1 MSKRIDE
8 ASFGGALGG
17 SKGDA
22 GYPQSD
28 DRGTGAGDTLAAMKA
43 GRVIGGDEHDARTLA
58 NQIVADAR
66 AEADLHRGAVRVELA
81 QLRRDAE
88 ELAKRLV
95 QDARSEAERTIA
107 RAEAEAVRMRDDARG
122 LADRLVD
129 DVRAGV
135 VIKAPPADPVA
146 GTVDEV
152 VGLVMRATVPGVALG
167 EIVRID
173 RRDREPLA
181 AEVVGFRGE
190 QAVLLPLGEV
200 AGVAPAGS
208 VWRTGAP
215 LSIRCGEDLLGR
227 VLDGIGTPL
236 DGGPALGGELWAVD
250 RPAPAALSR
259 PPISA
264 PQPTGVRVLD
274 TMLTLGRGQRVG
286 LFAAAGV
293 GKSTLLGQI
302 ARGASADVIVL
313 CLVGERG
320 RELAE
325 LLREELA
332 PARSRTVVVCATSDA
347 PPLVRLR
354 AIDTATAIAEWFRDR
369 LSASVL
375 LLCDSLTRVARAQRE
390 VGLSAGEPPARH
402 GYPPSVFALLPRL
415 IERTGATPAGVIT
428 AIYTVLVA
436 GNDLDEPIADEV
448 RGLVDGHIVLDR
460 RLAQRGH
467 FPPVDVVASASRL
480 MPRVVDLEHAEAAAR
495 IRAHLAIYEDHRD
508 LITLGA
514 YQAGRDRAVDDAV
527 LAYPAIE
534 QLLRQRRNDLADWD
548 TSLGHL
554 LTLAGPR

>member
-1 MSKRIDE
+1 
-8 ASFGGALGG
+8 
-17 SKGDA
+17 
-22 GYPQSD
+22 
-28 DRGTGAGDTLAAMKA
+28 MKA
-43 GRVIGGDEHDARTLA
+43 GRVIGGDEHDARVLA
-58 NQIVADAR
+58 HQIVADAR
-66 AEADLHRGAVRVELA
+66 AEAEQLREAARADAAR
-81 QLRRDAE
+81 LRRDAD
-88 ELAKRLV
+88 ELTQRLV
-95 QDARSEAERTIA
+95 QDARTEAGRTIA
-107 RAEAEAVRMRDDARG
+107 RAEAEAARLRDTAQVAAHHMALGERDGSAITAAPG
-122 LADRLVD
+122 HLAT
-129 DVRAGV
+129 GS
-135 VIKAPPADPVA
+135 
-146 GTVDEV
+146 VDEV
-152 VGLVMRATVPGVALG
+152 IGLVMRATVPGVALG

-190 QAVLLPLGEV
+190 QAVLLPLGDM
-200 AGVAPAGS
+200 AGVSPASGA
-208 VWRTGAP
+208 WRTGAP
-215 LSIRCGEDLLGR
+215 LTIRCGEELLGR
-227 VLDGIGTPL
+227 VLDGIGAPL
-236 DGGPALGGELWAVD
+236 DDGPPLGGEIWAVD
-250 RPAPAALSR
+250 RSAPAALSR
-259 PPISA
+259 PLISA

-320 RELAE
+320 RELVE
-325 LLREELA
+325 LLHEELA
-332 PARSRTVVVCATSDA
+332 PARQRTVVVCATSDA

-354 AIDTATAIAEWFRDR
+354 AIHTATAIAEWFRDR

-415 IERTGATPAGVIT
+415 VERAGATPTGVIT

-436 GNDLDEPIADEV
+436 GDDLDEPIADEV

-467 FPPVDVVASASRL
+467 FPAIDVVASASRL
-480 MPRVVDLEHAEAAAR
+480 MKRVVDAGHAEAAAR
-495 IRAHLAIYEDHRD
+495 VRARLAIYEEHRD

-534 QLLRQRRNDLADWD
+534 RLVRQRCDDVADWD
-548 TSLGHL
+548 ASIAGL
-554 LTLAGPR
+554 LTLAGPG